1 MVKYDNGVLEIATES
16 ADELVVEIATILVET
31 KRQLRFKLGRE
42 AGDLFYQGMLITANK
57 VN

>member
-42 AGDLFYQGMLITANK
+42 EGDLFYQGMLITANK